1 MGSIKIGMSRG
12 RPIYGLNLR
21 RLDTGQ
27 SVDTSRH
34 NDKVVTRVWT
44 NPSQV
49 CHREAD
55 KLD

>member
-12 RPIYGLNLR
+12 PDLWTQSAG
-21 RLDTGQ
+21 LDTGQ